1 MFRDTNFCVLDRNQ
15 LHRWRWRW
23 GWVRAHS
30 MLKEIKTNLGGW
42 TTMMRSRM
50 FPLALLTFVSSSLL
64 CGAQTATIDV
74 ADQSKVDCLA
84 RLAGEIELS
93 ESDVG
98 GVHQTSYV
106 DHITTTNLS
115 KKPIMA
121 MVIVSQISNSYGPM
135 VQQYNELD
143 AFFSHKLEI
152 APSQKYTHQHEDNG
166 TFSMPVP
173 QDVVDLMD
181 TRADLFQALQ
191 KLDAAATEGDSE
203 FLKALAVKSNN
214 THANSILNNIRDQQ
228 KRAAAVSAVREM
240 LAVAATR

>member
-1 MFRDTNFCVLDRNQ
+1 
-15 LHRWRWRW
+15 
-23 GWVRAHS
+23 
-30 MLKEIKTNLGGW
+30 
-42 TTMMRSRM
+42 M

-135 VQQYNELD
+135 VQQYSELD

-173 QDVVDLMD
+173 QDAAKISLAASSQVVFVQFSDGSTCGNRDDYHVVDLW
-181 TRADLFQALQ
+181 TLGQICS
-191 KLDAAATEGDSE
+191 KLSKNLTPPRPKVTAN
-203 FLKALAVKSNN
+203 FLRL
-214 THANSILNNIRDQQ
+214 
-228 KRAAAVSAVREM
+228 
-240 LAVAATR
+240 

>member
-1 MFRDTNFCVLDRNQ
+1 
-15 LHRWRWRW
+15 
-23 GWVRAHS
+23 
-30 MLKEIKTNLGGW
+30 
-42 TTMMRSRM
+42 MMRSRM

-152 APSQKYTHQHEDNG
+152 APSHKYTHQHEDNG

-173 QDVVDLMD
+173 QDAAKISLAASSQVVFVQFSDGSTCGNRDDYHVVDLMD

-228 KRAAAVSAVREM
+228 KREGTAAAVSAVREM